1 MARSIEEIQNEI
13 IKEKEKHSAL
23 NDLTSTS
30 KTAVWRLWVYIVA
43 NCIRFH
49 EKIVEKNAQNS
60 RPHTIRWYREQALAF
75 QDGHNLVWKNGQFNY
90 ASSQAT
96 AKIIKQCAVIENTT
110 GSLEIKVAGQNGSN
124 PAPIN
129 DLQLSRFKSYINQI
143 KDAGNKIE
151 VVNRPADL
159 LDISLEVYVD
169 EQLYYLADGALIRDA
184 NQKPV
189 EKSAY
194 DFLKKLEFNGAFV
207 RTFFKD
213 HLQQVE
219 GVKLPV
225 IKSIKWK
232 YGDFAYKETEEWQL
246 PDAGY
251 FKIENLNITYK
262 KYAI

>member
-1 MARSIEEIQNEI
+1 MARSIEQIQSEI
-13 IKEKEKHSAL
+13 IKEKEKHGAL
-23 NDLTSTS
+23 NSLTSTS
-30 KTAVWRLWVYIVA
+30 KVAIWRLWVYIVA
-43 NCIRFH
+43 SCIHLH

-90 ASSQAT
+90 ASSTAS
-96 AKIIKQCAVIENTT
+96 AKIIKQCAVIETNT
-110 GSLEIKVAGQNGSN
+110 GSLQIKVAGQNGSL

-129 DLQLSRFKSYINQI
+129 ESQLSRFKSYINQI

-151 VVNRPADL
+151 IVNRPGDS
-159 LDISLEVYVD
+159 LDITLEVYVD
-169 EQLYYLADGALIRDA
+169 EQRYYLADGALIRDV

-189 EKSAY
+189 EKAAH

-213 HLQQVE
+213 HLQQAE
-219 GVKLPV
+219 GVKLPI
-225 IKSIKWK
+225 IKSIRWK
-232 YGDFAYKETEEWQL
+232 YGGFAYKEIEEWQV